1 MSIPESTEEC
11 VFRILREQCDIHTIL
26 SQEYLKYWSDYYL
39 TNDWFIFR
47 NSNSEE

>member
-11 VFRILREQCDIHTIL
+11 VFRILREQCVIHTIL
-26 SQEYLKYWSDYYL
+26 SQEYLKYWNDYYL

-47 NSNSEE
+47 ITPNS